1 MLSVLSPRIDDRED
15 EEVHIMLR
23 FHIAEEAVF
32 HKSVGIYQLILTVLL
47 EAIEDLDKQGTNGR
61 IKGKD
66 YLSSGCLVF
75 ETDLEAFFREILRP
89 ELLVLKVEASFGT
102 ELSK

>member
-1 MLSVLSPRIDDRED
+1 
-15 EEVHIMLR
+15 MLR
-23 FHIAEEAVF
+23 LDIAEEAVF
-32 HKSVGIYQLILTVLL
+32 DKSVGIDQLILTVLL
-47 EAIEDLDKQGTNGR
+47 EAIEDLDKQGTYGR

-75 ETDLEAFFREILRP
+75 KTDLEAFFREILCP
-89 ELLVLKVEASFGT
+89 ELLVFKVEASFCA